1 MLPAEGGIVAFLPSV
16 PRSPGKIEKV
26 PRICVIRGGLG
37 NYEIVTAELPDLCPR
52 VVAGR
57 YVLGRVLGTGSSAV
71 VRRARDLR
79 SGALVA
85 LKLFHRGATDVDLR
99 QQRQEMEALANLDH
113 PALVGLRD
121 GGSVEGR
128 PFVVTDLVN
137 GPSLDV
143 RLKQDG
149 PLDPAAVRRVGLHV
163 AHALDHVHRAGYIH
177 RDVKPA
183 NVLLGDDGRARLAD
197 FGISRAVDSTAVT
210 TTGCIVGTAAYLAPE
225 QVRGEHVG
233 PPADVFAL
241 GLVMLEAI
249 TGRREYPGRAMESAV
264 ARLHRVPTIPA
275 GLPGGLTPL
284 LAAMTNPDTGAR
296 PTAAEVA
303 ASLSSE
309 TSPAAA
315 PPATA
320 PTPVV
325 VLDDDAP
332 AAVTPQPAVGRGGH
346 RGAHRVGRHRR
357 AVLLPVAAAALLLA
371 SVVGVLAVMMGI
383 APLGAE
389 VADTATTIPAL
400 QPVPDAP
407 ALEAVPLAPGD
418 TP

>member
-1 MLPAEGGIVAFLPSV
+1 MT
-16 PRSPGKIEKV
+16 
-26 PRICVIRGGLG
+26 
-37 NYEIVTAELPDLCPR
+37 IVTAETPDSGPR

-71 VRRARDLR
+71 VRKARDLR

-85 LKLFHRGATDVDLR
+85 LKLFHRGANAVDLR
-99 QQRQEMEALANLDH
+99 QQRQEIEALSRLDH

-143 RLKQDG
+143 RLKEG
-149 PLDPAAVRRVGLHV
+149 PLDPSAVRRVGLHV
-163 AHALDHVHRAGYIH
+163 ARALDHVHQAGYIH

-197 FGISRAVDSTAVT
+197 FGIARAVDGTAVT

-225 QVRGEHVG
+225 QVRGERVG

-241 GLVMLEAI
+241 GLVMLEAL

-275 GLPGGLTPL
+275 GLPGGLTRL
-284 LAAMTNPDTGAR
+284 LAAMTSPDTAAR

-303 ASLSSE
+303 EALTAAE
-309 TSPAAA
+309 APAADS
-315 PPATA
+315 PPTG

-325 VLDDDAP
+325 TPVVMPEP
-332 AAVTPQPAVGRGGH
+332 AA
-346 RGAHRVGRHRR
+346 VGRHRR
-357 AVLLPVAAAALLLA
+357 AVLVPVAAAALLLV
-371 SVVGVLAVMMGI
+371 SLVGVLALMMGVG
-383 APLGAE
+383 PVGAE
-389 VADTATTIPAL
+389 SADPVARFPAV
-400 QPVPDAP
+400 QPVPAVV
-407 ALEAVPLAPGD
+407 EAVLPDGP
-418 TP
+418 